1 MSRREPTSAAVVI
14 PTAISG
20 AGLRHGLGR
29 AVGRLAQ
36 QRDRIN
42 DLNVF
47 PVPDGDTGTNMHLT
61 LEAALAEASQL
72 PPDAP
77 LWQVSEVAAH
87 GSLMGAR
94 GNSGVILSQ
103 VLRGVAAGCSGELEM
118 GPAVLAR
125 ALDEGSKAAH
135 RAVKRPVDGTILSV
149 IRDAAAAAVSAAEP
163 AGIGVSEVLQA
174 AVAEAWAAVERS
186 RDQMDVLRD
195 AGVVD
200 AGGFGLAVILSA
212 LAEAMGGPEA
222 WPEAALVGLSSRPER
237 DESDLRAPRGLL
249 ATKAPVGGFGYCTEF
264 SLVGAALEPTA
275 VRAQL
280 GSEAEDDSALV
291 VGDAGLLHIHIHTK
305 EPWEVLSKAAE
316 MGRIERL
323 KVEDMTAQHREAK
336 TRAGVAGRDRRLA
349 LGVVLVAPGFGFHQL
364 LLGLGA
370 GAVVEGGQGMNP
382 STEDLLRGME
392 EAQANQII
400 LLPNNP
406 NLVLGAEQAARIS
419 RREVAVVPSRNLP
432 QGISALLAFDPE
444 APIEVNR
451 RRMVQAMTEVHAI
464 EVTEAVRDSTYD
476 QGSVRKG
483 DVIAL
488 LDGELVVA
496 GSDLHD
502 VVVRALERIQ
512 DGSVEVVTLYR
523 GARVQLD
530 DTERLE
536 QRIRSRFPGLE
547 VERHDGGQAIYP
559 YIISAE

>member
-1 MSRREPTSAAVVI
+1 MSRRASAPAAAVT
-14 PTAISG
+14 PAAISG
-20 AGLRHGLGR
+20 AGLRHGLQR

-72 PPDAP
+72 PPEAP
-77 LWQVSEVAAH
+77 LSKVSEAAAH

-103 VLRGVAAGCSGELEM
+103 VLRGVAAGCSGATEM
-118 GPAVLAR
+118 GPDVLAR
-125 ALDEGSKAAH
+125 ALDEGSKAAY

-149 IRDAAAAAVSAAEP
+149 VRDAAAAADTAAEQDG
-163 AGIGVSEVLQA
+163 AGVGEVLQA

-186 RDQMDVLRD
+186 REQLDVLRE

-212 LAEAMGGPEA
+212 LAEALGGPEA
-222 WPEAALVGLSSRPER
+222 WPEAALVGLSPLHEREEPET
-237 DESDLRAPRGLL
+237 LAMAGML
-249 ATKAPVGGFGYCTEF
+249 ATTIPHGGFGYCTEF
-264 SLVGAALEPTA
+264 SLVGADLEPLA

-280 GSEAEDDSALV
+280 GSEADDDSALV
-291 VGDAGLLHIHIHTK
+291 VGDPGLLHIHIHTQ
-305 EPWEVLSKAAE
+305 EPWQVLTKAAE
-316 MGRIERL
+316 MGLIERL
-323 KVEDMTAQHREAK
+323 KVEDMTAQHREARH
-336 TRAGVAGRDRRLA
+336 RAGAGGRDRRLA
-349 LGVVLVAPGFGFHQL
+349 LGVILVAPGFGFHQL

-370 GAVVEGGQGMNP
+370 AAVVEGGQGMNP

-451 RRMVQAMTEVHAI
+451 QRMVRAMTEVHAI
-464 EVTEAVRDSTYD
+464 EVTEAVRDSTFD
-476 QGSVRKG
+476 QGLVHKG

-496 GSDLHD
+496 GEELHD
-502 VVVRALERIQ
+502 VVVRALDRLPK
-512 DGSVEVVTLYR
+512 GSVEVVTLYR

-530 DTERLE
+530 DAERLE
-536 QRIRSRFPGLE
+536 QRIRSRFPTLE